1 LNTSKVKPIW
11 SSQTQKAFTKI
22 SHSKRGKAKEA
33 LNQDLL
39 EQQTPRYWKARALNK
54 VSLGSTNS
62 KREKATMALK
72 KKLSWHIRGKLDNL
86 EILGS

>member
-33 LNQDLL
+33 LNHDLL
-39 EQQTPRYWKARALNK
+39 GKQGLSTRFLLAQQTPRERKLQWL
-54 VSLGSTNS
+54 
-62 KREKATMALK
+62 LK